1 MPNVVLLCGAGASR
15 ADSNLSTSH
24 AQTPLDRGFFRECQ
38 TLQILPPEF
47 ASVQAYIDDEFGYDI
62 LDPEIDSFEFAMSIL
77 YADMFTSQHSRDSY
91 EQFVSLVELLSN
103 RLGQST
109 IQYGHGSTLE
119 SVIRLCFK
127 RSRRQPSKEPDE
139 ASQRFNVITFNYD
152 IRIELALDAIAAG
165 NTRPSGFYFRF
176 PDCYRIPIQ
185 YEYFLGSVSSPV
197 NPFRSSS
204 QSSRLTLRALASG
217 SAIDVLKLH
226 GSLNWDSGH
235 TSYPPAINSIL
246 KKSRRISVTNATELA
261 SLPYTLTREN
271 RRVNGF
277 PVIVPPVYG
286 KSSMIQ
292 NDIQDLWTRAEDKL
306 TQADELVV
314 FGYSC
319 PDSDQEA
326 RNLIRRCTAAR
337 SASGMSKL
345 ANVFVIDPDPNIAA
359 VVSDLTSCESVIWYK
374 DVDLFLNPP

>member
-15 ADSNLSTSH
+15 ADSKASSSQ
-24 AQTPLDRGFFRECQ
+24 AQPPLDRGFFRECQ
-38 TLQILPPEF
+38 TLGVLPTNF
-47 ASVQAYIDDEFGYDI
+47 TSVQSYINEEFGYDI

-91 EQFVSLVELLSN
+91 ERFVFLVELLSN

-109 IQYGHGSTLE
+109 IQHGHRSTLE

-127 RSRRQPSKEPDE
+127 RSQRQPSIGREE
-139 ASQRFNVITFNYD
+139 ASQQFDVITFNYD
-152 IRIELALDAIAAG
+152 IRIELALDAIVAG
-165 NTRPSGFYFRF
+165 NARPSGFYFRF
-176 PDCYRIPIQ
+176 PDCYRIPIH
-185 YEYFLGSVSSPV
+185 YEYSLGSISSPV
-197 NPFRSSS
+197 SPFRSSS
-204 QSSRLTLRALASG
+204 QSSRRTLGAIVSG

-235 TSYPPAINSIL
+235 TSYPPAMNSIL
-246 KKSRRISVTNATELA
+246 KKSRQISVTNAIELA
-261 SLPYTLTREN
+261 SLPYTLTRQN

-292 NDIQDLWTRAEDKL
+292 NDIQDLWSRAEDKL
-306 TQADELVV
+306 TQADDLVV

-319 PDSDQEA
+319 PYSDQEA
-326 RNLIRRCTAAR
+326 RNLIRRCTAGR

-345 ANVFVIDPDPNIAA
+345 TNVFVIDPDPKIAA
-359 VVSDLTSCESVIWYK
+359 VVSDLTSCDSVIWYK